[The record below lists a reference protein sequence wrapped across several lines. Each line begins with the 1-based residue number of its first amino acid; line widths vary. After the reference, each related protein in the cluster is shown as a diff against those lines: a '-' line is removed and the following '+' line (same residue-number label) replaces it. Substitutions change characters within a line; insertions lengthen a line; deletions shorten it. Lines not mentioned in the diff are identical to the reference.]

1 MTDKISILVIDD
13 CPIIPKMVKK
23 SLAGSVYEV
32 IGYAENGLTG
42 VEMYGNI
49 RPDIVIIDI
58 TMPELDGVET
68 VRQIYKIDREAF
80 IIILSA
86 TDYSDV
92 REELEEMGVKYFV
105 NKPFEPDDLLN
116 VLSELTGI

>member
-1 MTDKISILVIDD
+1 MKDIISILVIDD
-13 CPIIPKMVKK
+13 SPVIPKMVKK
-23 SLAGSVYEV
+23 SLIGSRYEV
-32 IGYAENGLTG
+32 VGYAENGIIG

-49 RPDIVIIDI
+49 RPDMVLVDF

-68 VRQIYKIDREAF
+68 VKQILKIDSEAK

-92 REELEEMGVKYFV
+92 KEEFDEMGVKHFI
-105 NKPFEPDDLLN
+105 NKPFEPDELIS
-116 VLSELTGI
+116 LSNELMGI